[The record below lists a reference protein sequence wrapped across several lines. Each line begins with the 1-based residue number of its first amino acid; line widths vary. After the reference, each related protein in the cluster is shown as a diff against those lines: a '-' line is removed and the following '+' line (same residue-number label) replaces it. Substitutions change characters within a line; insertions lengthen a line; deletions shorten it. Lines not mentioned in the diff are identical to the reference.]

1 MKVSILKVQT
11 YLLYSFFFSVNFE
24 VWDPLSTGGYFSL
37 SKLFGI
43 FYFLTIIPNIGTYLT
58 INKNMYTVLIP
69 IFIFYLILMLNNF
82 YNIGVYS
89 NDFLSLS
96 ILLNIIFFI
105 LIVNHER
112 HNLGSIEKGFLFFL
126 LGAILTSI
134 LFIFEIGTEYTID
147 GRVSLFGDDENAI
160 GLRMVVASMMIVHF
174 LLKYKEKKIFTIF
187 LIFSLFPIVNLLFN
201 TGSRLSVINLL
212 LCSTFYIFLYKTK
225 NIINKFLVIFIFL
238 SFIGY
243 VIDLILSSEVVGK
256 RLKSTIDDGNLAGRD
271 DIWKSVLP
279 LIEDNLIIGV
289 GQTGYIDYM
298 YKISGQ
304 YKSPHNV
311 ILEVLALTGI
321 LGLFFYLS
329 FIFFSFLNSFKFYLR
344 SNEVIPLIFAI
355 PIAGLL
361 LSGQLLVVK
370 LGWFILAYA
379 ATRKYHSS

>member
-174 LLKYKEKKIFTIF
+174 LLK
-187 LIFSLFPIVNLLFN
+187 
-201 TGSRLSVINLL
+201 
-212 LCSTFYIFLYKTK
+212 
-225 NIINKFLVIFIFL
+225 
-238 SFIGY
+238 
-243 VIDLILSSEVVGK
+243 
-256 RLKSTIDDGNLAGRD
+256 
-271 DIWKSVLP
+271 
-279 LIEDNLIIGV
+279 
-289 GQTGYIDYM
+289 
-298 YKISGQ
+298 
-304 YKSPHNV
+304 
-311 ILEVLALTGI
+311 
-321 LGLFFYLS
+321 
-329 FIFFSFLNSFKFYLR
+329 
-344 SNEVIPLIFAI
+344 
-355 PIAGLL
+355 
-361 LSGQLLVVK
+361 
-370 LGWFILAYA
+370 
-379 ATRKYHSS
+379 